1 MISIRTKHI
10 ISGTSQEYINF
21 FRFYE
26 AIWLLHSALGIFKE
40 IFLDCS
46 FFLSFIVFVLQL
58 YNFTGNSPLVSAP
71 IIPATQTQDP
81 MKPPLVEAVPMA
93 SCPMYSMKSGMH

>member
-1 MISIRTKHI
+1 MPKSPLK
-10 ISGTSQEYINF
+10 
-21 FRFYE
+21 
-26 AIWLLHSALGIFKE
+26 IFKE
-40 IFLDCS
+40 IFLNCF

-93 SCPMYSMKSGMH
+93 SCPMYSMKSGMHWQSEQFRVKYYDFIISSLL